1 MSENNNEKKQKW
13 TTAKPQAFKRRM
25 EKEEAAEE
33 ENNEEIHDIKPYK
46 HSQTEEQKK
55 INGLTEAL
63 YRRNHETRILKQS
76 YEAVKQERDMFSNYW
91 REAVGETI
99 EERRKHHWFRLDVQ
113 EFMERV
119 NKLRASL
126 DAILIQG
133 EFLQEVYNL
142 KQTKKHEEEED
153 IGEIDLGYEYSDD
166 QQAKETNE
174 KEE

>member
-1 MSENNNEKKQKW
+1 
-13 TTAKPQAFKRRM
+13 M

-46 HSQTEEQKK
+46 HPQTEEQKQ
-55 INGLTEAL
+55 INRLTEAL
-63 YRRNHETRILKQS
+63 YHRNHETRILKQS

-142 KQTKKHEEEED
+142 KSTKKHEEEED
-153 IGEIDLGYEYSDD
+153 IGEIDLGYEYSDE
-166 QQAKETNE
+166 QQAKEANE

>member
-33 ENNEEIHDIKPYK
+33 ENK
-46 HSQTEEQKK
+46 HPQTEEQKK
-55 INGLTEAL
+55 INSLTEAL
-63 YRRNHETRILKQS
+63 YRKNHETRILKQS

-133 EFLQEVYNL
+133 EFLQEVYNRHLVGL
-142 KQTKKHEEEED
+142 KKSNPGLKF
-153 IGEIDLGYEYSDD
+153 
-166 QQAKETNE
+166 
-174 KEE
+174 

>member
-33 ENNEEIHDIKPYK
+33 ENNEEIHDTKPYK
-46 HSQTEEQKK
+46 HPQTEEQKK
-55 INGLTEAL
+55 INRLTEAL

-174 KEE
+174 KKE

>member
-13 TTAKPQAFKRRM
+13 TTAKPPAFKRRM

-33 ENNEEIHDIKPYK
+33 ENK
-46 HSQTEEQKK
+46 HPQTEEQKQ
-55 INGLTEAL
+55 INRLTEAL

-76 YEAVKQERDMFSNYW
+76 YEAVKRERDMFSNYW

-174 KEE
+174 KKE

>member
-1 MSENNNEKKQKW
+1 
-13 TTAKPQAFKRRM
+13 M

-33 ENNEEIHDIKPYK
+33 ENNEEIHYIKPYK
-46 HSQTEEQKK
+46 HSQTEEQKN
-55 INGLTEAL
+55 INRLTEAL
-63 YRRNHETRILKQS
+63 CRRNHETRTLKQS
-76 YEAVKQERDMFSNYW
+76 YEAVKRERDMFSNYW

-142 KQTKKHEEEED
+142 NQTKQTKKHEEEED

-166 QQAKETNE
+166 QQAEANE

>member
-1 MSENNNEKKQKW
+1 MSEQQ
-13 TTAKPQAFKRRM
+13 QAPSGEIHLNGPPVKSLG
-25 EKEEAAEE
+25 EAEE
-33 ENNEEIHDIKPYK
+33 NYEEIHDTKPYK
-46 HSQTEEQKK
+46 HPQTEEQKK
-55 INGLTEAL
+55 INRLTEAL

>member
-1 MSENNNEKKQKW
+1 MSENNNEKRQKW
-13 TTAKPQAFKRRM
+13 TTAKREAFKRRM
-25 EKEEAAEE
+25 KKEEAAEE

-46 HSQTEEQKK
+46 HPQTEEQKQ
-55 INGLTEAL
+55 INRLTEAL
-63 YRRNHETRILKQS
+63 YHRNHETRILKQS

-174 KEE
+174 KKE

>member
-1 MSENNNEKKQKW
+1 MCHFSILLMSENNNEKRQKW
-13 TTAKPQAFKRRM
+13 TTAKREAFKRRM
-25 EKEEAAEE
+25 KKEEAAEE
-33 ENNEEIHDIKPYK
+33 ENK
-46 HSQTEEQKK
+46 HPQTEEQKN
-55 INGLTEAL
+55 INRLTEAL
-63 YRRNHETRILKQS
+63 YHRNHETRILKQS

-153 IGEIDLGYEYSDD
+153 IGEIDLGYEEET
-166 QQAKETNE
+166 KEK
-174 KEE
+174 KE

>member
-1 MSENNNEKKQKW
+1 
-13 TTAKPQAFKRRM
+13 M
-25 EKEEAAEE
+25 EKEDAAEA
-33 ENNEEIHDIKPYK
+33 ENNEEIHDTKPYK
-46 HSQTEEQKK
+46 HPQTEEQKK
-55 INGLTEAL
+55 INSLTEAL

-153 IGEIDLGYEYSDD
+153 IGEIDLGYEE
-166 QQAKETNE
+166 ETNE
-174 KEE
+174 KKE